1 MFSAPIPGQSL
12 TSEPKNYPWENPP
25 LINTPEEAL
34 IWHMDKLQ
42 DDKAIEAVA
51 GLLALGL
58 DVVTMTEGILRNAVA
73 DGVHSID
80 VSLLLGPIIH
90 QYVKG
95 IGDLTDIDYNEG
107 FDEDKE
113 EGDLESVAM
122 TIREREIEK
131 VLEDVKE
138 GDEVDLS
145 PLEKSE
151 LPMEEEEPMGNVEP
165 QEEKPAGLMSR
176 RTV

>member
-80 VSLLLGPIIH
+80 VSLLIGPIIH
-90 QYVKG
+90 QYIKG

-107 FDEDKE
+107 FDEKE
-113 EGDLESVAM
+113 EGDLDSVVM
-122 TIREREIEK
+122 TLREREIEK
-131 VLEDVKE
+131 ILEDVKY
-138 GDEVDLS
+138 EVDLS
-145 PLEKSE
+145 SLEESE
-151 LPMEEEEPMGNVEP
+151 LPMEEEEPMDNVKP

>member
-34 IWHMDKLQ
+34 IWHMDKLE

-58 DVVTMTEGILRNAVA
+58 DIVTMTEGILRNAVA

-80 VSLLLGPIIH
+80 VSLLIGPIIH
-90 QYVKG
+90 QYIKG

-107 FDEDKE
+107 FDEKE
-113 EGDLESVAM
+113 EGDLDSVVM
-122 TIREREIEK
+122 TLRR
-131 VLEDVKE
+131 
-138 GDEVDLS
+138 S
-145 PLEKSE
+145 FF
-151 LPMEEEEPMGNVEP
+151 
-165 QEEKPAGLMSR
+165 SR
-176 RTV
+176 RVRTSYGRRRTNG